1 MTSIPIIHYSR
12 PMNETSNKGRKR
24 NELSLYLTPRYILG
38 LILILTS
45 FSSAYLISKT
55 SENTTMVW
63 AATVDLAP
71 GEVLSNSDLTKVR
84 VRLLDNPEQYLSA
97 DTQIAGAAVLR
108 SIGAAELI
116 PSFAV
121 SNEIDLNLQVVP
133 ISIQREW
140 APIELNSGTI
150 VDVYGIPSRNL
161 DLMAQA
167 KTRSRLLLSAV
178 AIDSVDAS
186 SRDLGGRIGVS
197 ILVPESEVEN
207 LVSAISS
214 NEFLLV
220 RRTLTN

>member
-1 MTSIPIIHYSR
+1 MI
-12 PMNETSNKGRKR
+12 ETSNKGRKR

-55 SENTTMVW
+55 SEKTTMVW

>member
-1 MTSIPIIHYSR
+1 MI
-12 PMNETSNKGRKR
+12 ETSNMGKKR

-55 SENTTMVW
+55 SEKTVMVW
-63 AATVDLAP
+63 AATIDLAP
-71 GEVLSNSDLTKVR
+71 GEVLTNSDLTKVR

-97 DTQIAGAAVLR
+97 DTQITGAAVLR
-108 SIGAAELI
+108 PIGAAELI

-140 APIELNSGTI
+140 APIELNNGTI
-150 VDVYGIPSRNL
+150 VDVYGIPNRNL
-161 DLMAQA
+161 DLMTQA

-197 ILVPESEVEN
+197 ILVPETEVEN

-220 RRTLTN
+220 RRTLANQQN